1 MFDIDRIVTAL
12 KTDPNMQRTAGAGAA
27 GLAAGMLLGGGGV
40 KKLARYGALAA
51 IGGIAYNA
59 WQKSRQPGEF
69 TPVET
74 PPPGPFMPSEADEAA
89 REDLGKALVR
99 AMIAATKADGGIDA
113 DEKERIFARL
123 ESMDLSAT
131 DKAFVFD
138 ELSTPLDI
146 EAVVRGADTPEHAA
160 EIYAASLVAIDGNGP
175 EELRYLETLAA
186 RLNLPDTLVSEIHAA
201 AAQ

>member
-1 MFDIDRIVTAL
+1 MFDIDKIITAL
-12 KTDPNMQRTAGAGAA
+12 RTDPNAQRAAGAGAA

-74 PPPGPFMPSEADEAA
+74 PPPGPFMPAPNDETAQ
-89 REDLGKALVR
+89 EDLGKALVR

-113 DEKERIFARL
+113 TEKERIFSRL
-123 ESMDLSAT
+123 ETMNLSAS

-146 EAVVRGADTPEHAA
+146 EVVVRGADTPEHAA
-160 EIYAASLVAIDGNGP
+160 EIYAASLVAIDGTSP
-175 EELRYLETLAA
+175 EELRYLETLAN

-201 AAQ
+201 AS

>member
-1 MFDIDRIVTAL
+1 MFDIDKSITAL
-12 KTDPNMQRTAGAGAA
+12 KSDPNTQRTAGIGAA

-40 KKLARYGALAA
+40 KKLAKYGALAA
-51 IGGIAYNA
+51 IGGIAYHA
-59 WQKSRQPGEF
+59 WQKSRQPGDF
-69 TPVET
+69 APVET
-74 PPPGPFMPSEADEAA
+74 PPPGPFMPAQSDETA
-89 REDLGKALVR
+89 RAELGKALVR
-99 AMIAATKADGGIDA
+99 AMIAATKADGGIDSS
-113 DEKERIFARL
+113 EKERIFKRL
-123 ESMDLSAT
+123 EAMNLSAA

-160 EIYAASLVAIDGNGP
+160 EIYAASLVAIDATRP

-186 RLNLPDTLVSEIHAA
+186 RLNLPETLVSEIHAA